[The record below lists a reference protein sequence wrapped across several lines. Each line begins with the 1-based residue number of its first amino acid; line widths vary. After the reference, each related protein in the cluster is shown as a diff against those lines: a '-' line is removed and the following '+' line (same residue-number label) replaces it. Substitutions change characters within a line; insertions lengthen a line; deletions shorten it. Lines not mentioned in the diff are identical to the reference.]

1 MSVKNDGA
9 QDHKKI
15 VLVGNPNVG
24 KSVYFHRLTGHYV
37 DVSNFPGTTMEF
49 ICSRFGCDFLVDT
62 PGAYGLSSFTP
73 EEAQVRNEVLTADLV
88 INVVDAVHLY
98 RDLFLTCQLADAG
111 LPMVLAL
118 NMVDEL
124 KARGLEV
131 DVGEL
136 ERRLGVPVVPTV
148 AITGQG
154 IDRLKE
160 RLTEARSG
168 VCDPTVKGMLDRYP
182 DLNRAEAL
190 MVLEGDPE
198 VSARLGLE
206 PGRER
211 EAIYASRRRRVNEIA
226 SAVLMERG
234 ADAGF
239 ATRLGHWLINPLTG
253 IPALFFT
260 LWLTYQL
267 VGVLFAQTVVGFT
280 EDTVM
285 SGYYEPLVRSLLAR
299 FIDLDAPTGV
309 ILAGQ
314 FGLLTMAIT
323 YLLGL
328 LFPLVAGFYLVLSML
343 EDSGYLPRIAIL
355 TDRVMSYLG
364 LNGQA
369 VIPLVLGFGCVT
381 MAIITTRMLASA
393 RERRIATFLLALTVP
408 CSAQLAF
415 VAAILGTLGAGYL
428 LLYGLLILCILL
440 GVGTVL
446 GRFMSGHTVPLLL
459 DLPTMRLPRPGNV
472 LLKTWVRT
480 SGFIKEAFPIF
491 LGGALTLSLLRVT
504 GMMERIERAMEPL
517 TTGWLLLPGET
528 AYAFIMGFIRR
539 DFGTAGI
546 MSIPM
551 EPLQMFVALVTL
563 TLFVPCIATTLIIF
577 KERGWREGAAIW
589 LSILML
595 AFLFGGLVA
604 HLVYFI
610 HGINPALVLPLTAL
624 AVVLAL
630 TAVVAVSRQWKTG
643 ATQGPVIK

>member
-1 MSVKNDGA
+1 MA
-9 QDHKKI
+9 IKKDAVENNKPLKV

-73 EEAQVRNEVLTADLV
+73 EEAQVRDEVLSADVV
-88 INVVDAVHLY
+88 INVVDSVHLY
-98 RDLFLTCQLADAG
+98 RDLFLTYQLADAG
-111 LPMVLAL
+111 VPMVVAL

-131 DVGEL
+131 DAEEL
-136 ERRLGVPVVPTV
+136 ERRLGVPVISTV
-148 AITGQG
+148 AITGEG
-154 IDRLKE
+154 VDRLKE
-160 RLTEARSG
+160 RLAEARPG
-168 VCDPTVKGMLDRYP
+168 LCDPEVEKMLARYP
-182 DLNRAEAL
+182 NLGRAEAL
-190 MVLEGDPE
+190 LVLEGDSD
-198 VSARLGLE
+198 VSVRRGVE
-206 PGRER
+206 PGQER
-211 EAIYASRRRRVNEIA
+211 DAIYAARRRRVNDTA
-226 SAVLMERG
+226 SVVLFERG
-234 ADAGF
+234 ADAGL

-253 IPALFFT
+253 IPALIFT
-260 LWLTYQL
+260 LWLTYEL
-267 VGVLFAQTVVGFT
+267 VGVFFAQTVVGFT
-280 EDTVM
+280 EGTLM
-285 SGYYEPLVRSLLAR
+285 GGYYEPLVRSLLSL
-299 FIDLDAPTGV
+299 FLDLDAPLGT

-323 YLLGL
+323 YLFGL

-381 MAIITTRMLASA
+381 MAIITTRMLASD

-415 VAAILGTLGAGYL
+415 VAAILGSLGAGYVI
-428 LLYGLLILCILL
+428 LYGLLILSIML

-446 GRFMSGHTVPLLL
+446 GRFLPGQTVPLLI
-459 DLPTMRLPRPGNV
+459 DLPTMRLPRPSNV
-472 LLKTWVRT
+472 LMKTWART
-480 SGFIKEAFPIF
+480 FGFIKEAFPIF
-491 LGGALTLSLLRVT
+491 LGGALTLSILRVT
-504 GMMERIERAMEPL
+504 GLMERIERAMEPL

-546 MSIPM
+546 ISIPM

-563 TLFVPCIATTLIIF
+563 TLFVPCIATTLVIF
-577 KERGWREGAAIW
+577 KERGWREGVTVW
-589 LSILML
+589 LSILIL

-604 HLVYFI
+604 HLVHFFQ
-610 HGINPALVLPLTAL
+610 GISPTLVLPLTAL
-624 AVVLAL
+624 TVMLAL
-630 TAVVAVSRQWKTG
+630 FIIVAVSRQRETG
-643 ATQGPVIK
+643 

>member
-1 MSVKNDGA
+1 MNDKSNPVK
-9 QDHKKI
+9 DHKKI

-73 EEAQVRNEVLTADLV
+73 EEAQVRDEVLSADLV

-111 LPMVLAL
+111 VPMVLAL

-131 DVGEL
+131 DAGEL
-136 ERRLGVPVVPTV
+136 ESRLGVPVVPTV

-154 IDRLKE
+154 MDRLKE
-160 RLTEARSG
+160 RLAEARPGNS
-168 VCDPTVKGMLDRYP
+168 DPTVQAMMERYPNLDRAHS
-182 DLNRAEAL
+182 LL
-190 MVLEGDPE
+190 VLEGDPD
-198 VSARLGLE
+198 VAGCLGVE

-211 EAIYASRRRRVNEIA
+211 ESIYSARRRRVNEIA
-226 SAVLMERG
+226 AAVLQERG

-253 IPALFFT
+253 IPALIFT

-267 VGVLFAQTVVGFT
+267 VGVFFAQVVVGFT

-285 SGYYEPLVRSLLAR
+285 GGYYEPLVRSLLAR
-299 FIDLDAPTGV
+299 VTDLETPLGIV
-309 ILAGQ
+309 LAGQ

-328 LFPLVAGFYLVLSML
+328 LFPLVAGFYLVLSIL

-381 MAIITTRMLASA
+381 MAIITTRMLASE

-415 VAAILGTLGAGYL
+415 VAAILGTLGGGYL
-428 LLYGLLILCILL
+428 LLYALLILCILL

-446 GRFMSGHTVPLLL
+446 GRFMPGHTVPLLL

-472 LLKTWVRT
+472 LLKTWART
-480 SGFIKEAFPIF
+480 FGFIKEAFPIF
-491 LGGALTLSLLRVT
+491 VGGALVLSLLRVT
-504 GMMERIERAMEPL
+504 GLMERIERAMQPL
-517 TTGWLLLPGET
+517 TSGWLLLPGET

-551 EPLQMFVALVTL
+551 EPLQKFVALVTL

-577 KERGWREGAAIW
+577 KERGWREGLAIW
-589 LSILML
+589 LTILGL

-604 HLVYFI
+604 HMLYFFY
-610 HGINPALVLPLTAL
+610 HLHQGMVLPLTGL
-624 AVVLAL
+624 AVMLAL
-630 TAVVAVSRQWKTG
+630 LITVLLSRRRG
-643 ATQGPVIK
+643 NSV